1 MSKKILFLK
10 ICYTKW
16 LLNSLLK
23 FLSPRNRLVIYVS
36 QYLDKSIV
44 IYQSLLYKK
53 YKIKRSSNKIS
64 LRKLIA
70 AQQKGVQAF
79 GHLFNSYFETRVSV
93 SFFIF
98 DLFFYPLFHFLLKL
112 FKFFIFQGIFCNF
125 TNKPIFNFSFFY
137 NFLIFI

>member
-70 AQQKGVQAF
+70 A
-79 GHLFNSYFETRVSV
+79 
-93 SFFIF
+93 
-98 DLFFYPLFHFLLKL
+98 
-112 FKFFIFQGIFCNF
+112 
-125 TNKPIFNFSFFY
+125 
-137 NFLIFI
+137 